1 MHYLRIIVSCNA
13 VFAEFGFNPTTSDAL
28 AEPFIRDSV
37 MAPLKAF
44 GTVTCKTMGP
54 VVDVTVVVIG
64 DHAALHN
71 AIFDLSWRHYLF
83 AYERYKALIKYARKN
98 RLSGVH
104 MDIPKKA
111 FTAAEYPVCADD
123 KVASKHAYQY
133 LNAAGILKGQF
144 EVLMA
149 EVNARAGSEVI
160 RAVMVRI
167 PE

>member
-104 MDIPKKA
+104 MDIP
-111 FTAAEYPVCADD
+111 VCADD

-160 RAVMVRI
+160 RADMVRI